1 VLAVPVAS
9 ASEDEVDGE
18 YSRSSTER
26 AKRAEAQQDSFS
38 RSSDER
44 AARKSRGSSFG
55 SGAKSNFRSGSGSS
69 LSSASSSSSASTSE
83 YTRSS
88 DARAAGKSFGKPAKS
103 RRGGFAPAPVVDE
116 DGYTRSSSRY
126 APVAR
131 PVAAPAQAAQA
142 AGSGQA
148 VPAVPAV
155 QDEVD
160 SFSTV
165 PVVRASSLLASGASA
180 RGAAGGGAAGSP
192 AGPAGKSAAGSAGG
206 PPGASTPT
214 VPAAPM
220 TGKIGFVA
228 DIEDTFDA
236 DAFDL
241 EDDDDEPFV
250 APSSNVPPPGSPQ
263 TVQPAKKKGPSLK
276 ARAVDLLSRR
286 EHSEQE
292 MRRKLARHAE
302 DPAQIDPVIA
312 SLKKE
317 GWLSA
322 ERFTQSLVHRRAPG
336 RGMSRVVQEL
346 RQHGV
351 DPDQIAEVKES
362 LQATELD
369 RARDVWERRY
379 GTPPADA
386 NARAKQTRFL
396 MSRGFSYDVI
406 KRVLAGAGDAFDDE

>member
-1 VLAVPVAS
+1 MVPVAS

-18 YSRSSTER
+18 YSRTSTER
-26 AKRAEAQQDSFS
+26 ARRAEAQQDTFS
-38 RSSDER
+38 RSSDDR

-55 SGAKSNFRSGSGSS
+55 SGAKSSFRSGSGSS
-69 LSSASSSSSASTSE
+69 LSSSSSSSSSSSE
-83 YTRSS
+83 FTRSS
-88 DARAAGKSFGKPAKS
+88 ETRAAGKSFGKPAKS
-103 RRGGFAPAPVVDE
+103 RRGGVAPAPVVDE

-126 APVAR
+126 ASAAKPAAAPVA
-131 PVAAPAQAAQA
+131 PPQTSQDVSDAQADADA
-142 AGSGQA
+142 
-148 VPAVPAV
+148 
-155 QDEVD
+155 
-160 SFSTV
+160 FSNV
-165 PVVRASSLLASGASA
+165 PVVRASSLLAPSHVARSVAPASA
-180 RGAAGGGAAGSP
+180 PPASP
-192 AGPAGKSAAGSAGG
+192 L
-206 PPGASTPT
+206 
-214 VPAAPM
+214 

-228 DIEDTFDA
+228 DLSDTFDN

-263 TVQPAKKKGPSLK
+263 TVQPVKRKGPSLK

-302 DPAQIDPVIA
+302 DPAEIDPVIA

-379 GTPPADA
+379 GTPPADT

-406 KRVLAGAGDAFDDE
+406 KRVLAGAGDSSDDE